1 MKTIREIMTKPV
13 QTVRQDAP
21 LKDVAR
27 LLTEHRISG
36 LPVVDA
42 GGAVVGVISEADL
55 LMKAQGADAIHH
67 RRFARLFGEGRESV
81 VQLAKLSAVT
91 AGEAMTTPAITIGP
105 DRRVTAAASVMVAKQ
120 VNRLPVVDDGR
131 LVGIITRADLVRAY
145 VRSDD
150 ELARTI
156 RDDVLLRILWLDPST
171 FTVKVE
177 SGVATIGGWVERRS
191 NAEMIDRAV
200 RMVPGIMD
208 VRSSVTWALDD
219 RRAPTLPVDPF
230 IPIGPR

>member
-1 MKTIREIMTKPV
+1 MMTIREIMTTPV
-13 QTVRQDAP
+13 RTVRQDAP
-21 LKDVAR
+21 IKEVAR
-27 LLTEHRISG
+27 RLTEERVSG

-42 GGAVVGVISEADL
+42 AGTVVGVISEADL
-55 LMKAQGADAIHH
+55 IIKAQGPDAIPH
-67 RRFARLFGEGRESV
+67 RRFARLLGEAPESRA
-81 VQLAKLSAVT
+81 QLAKLEART

-105 DRRVTAAASVMVAKQ
+105 DRRVSAAASLMVARK

-131 LVGIITRADLVRAY
+131 LVGIVTRADLVRAY

-156 RDDVLLRILWLDPST
+156 REDVLLRILWLDPSA

-177 SGVATIGGWVERRS
+177 NGVATIGGWVERRTS
-191 NAEMIDRAV
+191 AEMVDRAV
-200 RMVPGIMD
+200 RMVPGIVD
-208 VRSSVTWALDD
+208 VRSKVAWSVDD
-219 RRAPTLPVDPF
+219 HRPATLPVDPF